1 MCNARHKRPDK
12 AATQSKPHEE
22 GQILKKHQLIAAIA
36 ALSAVAGAT
45 QTLAQTPTAAYLTD
59 TRNVVAKSGF
69 GLCWRTSSWTPAA
82 AIAECD
88 GDLVKAAPAAAAA
101 PAATAA
107 APKKCDFTTT
117 LQSDELFAFNKATL
131 TAAARKRLD
140 SDVVGKLASCASVS
154 MVMITGHTD
163 RLGSQEY
170 NQKLSEKRADAV
182 KAYLLKQGVPADTVD
197 TMGAGKTQP
206 AQGVKC
212 DDGQPRQKLIT
223 CLAPN
228 RRVVIEVKGT
238 AK

>member
-1 MCNARHKRPDK
+1 MNNKRLNI
-12 AATQSKPHEE
+12 
-22 GQILKKHQLIAAIA
+22 ILAAIGTIA
-36 ALSAVAGAT
+36 CVAPALAD
-45 QTLAQTPTAAYLTD
+45 TPTGAYLTD
-59 TRNVVAKSGF
+59 SRNVVAKSGF

-88 GDLVKAAPAAAAA
+88 PDLVPKTAPAATAAPAPAAAAA
-101 PAATAA
+101 PA
-107 APKKCDFTTT
+107 KKCDFTVT

-131 TAAARKRLD
+131 SPAAQKRLD
-140 SDVVGKLASCASVS
+140 SDVVGKLANCASVS
-154 MVMITGHTD
+154 MVMVTGHTD
-163 RLGSQEY
+163 RLGSQQY

-182 KAYLLKQGVPADTVD
+182 KGFLQKKGVPADKID

-212 DDGQPRQKLIT
+212 EDKLPRKKLIE

-228 RRVVIEVKGT
+228 RRVVVEVRGT